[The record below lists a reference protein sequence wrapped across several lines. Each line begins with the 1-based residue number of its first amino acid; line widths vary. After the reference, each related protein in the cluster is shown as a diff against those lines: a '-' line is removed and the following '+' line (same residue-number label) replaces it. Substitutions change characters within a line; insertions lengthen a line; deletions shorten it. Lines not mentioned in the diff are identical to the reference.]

1 MLFHHVPLKDPI
13 EMDTE
18 MIDGKR
24 YYLTPSGGKYPSITT
39 VIGSNP
45 DKKAGIAKWRRRV
58 GEEKANRVSTRAATR
73 GTDFH
78 LMCEDWLNNK
88 YDEKRFEGKH
98 LPLMMFKNTKPTLS
112 RINNIYA
119 QEVALYSDHLE
130 IAGRVDC
137 IAEFDGELSI
147 IDFKTSAKEKKLQW
161 IEDYL
166 IQETAYACMLL
177 ERYKLKVNKIVTI
190 IACESGDTQV
200 FVETPKKEYLQKLI
214 GYIDHYKKTYE

>member
-1 MLFHHVPLKDPI
+1 MLFHHVPLTTIDLEA
-13 EMDTE
+13 EMVDN
-18 MIDGKR
+18 R
-24 YYLTPSGGKYPSITT
+24 RVYVTPEGNKYPSVTT
-39 VIGSNP
+39 VIGNNP
-45 DKKAGIAKWRRRV
+45 DKKAGIAKWRQRV
-58 GEEKANRVSTRAATR
+58 GEEKATRISTRAATR
-73 GTDFH
+73 GTVFH
-78 LMCEDWLNNK
+78 LMCEDWINNK
-88 YDEKRFEGKH
+88 YDEKKFKDKH
-98 LPLMMFKNTKPTLS
+98 LPLMMFKNAKQTLS

-137 IAEFDGELSI
+137 VAEFDGELAI
-147 IDFKTSAKEKKLQW
+147 IDFKTSVEEKKLKW

-166 IQETAYACMLL
+166 IQETAYACMLY

>member
-1 MLFHHVPLKDPI
+1 MLFHHVPLTTVDLEA
-13 EMDTE
+13 EMVDN
-18 MIDGKR
+18 R
-24 YYLTPSGGKYPSITT
+24 RVYVTPEGNKYPSVTT
-39 VIGSNP
+39 VIGNNP

-78 LMCEDWLNNK
+78 LMCEDYLNNK
-88 YDEKRFEGKH
+88 YDEEKFKGKH
-98 LPLMMFKNTKPTLS
+98 LPLMMFKNAKQTLS

-137 IAEFDGELSI
+137 VAEFDGELSI
-147 IDFKTSAKEKKLQW
+147 IDFKTSAEEKKLKW

>member
-1 MLFHHVPLKDPI
+1 MPFNHVPLNSI
-13 EMDTE
+13 ELTAE
-18 MIDGKR
+18 MVEGR
-24 YYLTPSGGKYPSITT
+24 RLYSVPSGGKYPSITT
-39 VIGSNP
+39 VLSCNP
-45 DKKAGIAKWRRRV
+45 DKKASIAKWRARV
-58 GEEKANRVSTRAATR
+58 GAEKAQRISTRASSR

-78 LMCEDWLNNK
+78 LMAEDYLNNR
-88 YDEKRFEGKH
+88 YDETKFKDKH
-98 LPLMMFKNTKPTLS
+98 LPLMMFKNAKPTLN

-119 QEVALYSDHLE
+119 QEAALYSDNLE

-137 IAEFDGELSI
+137 IAEFDGELAI
-147 IDFKTSAKEKKLQW
+147 IDFKTSAEEKKLEW

-166 IQETAYACMLL
+166 IQETAYACMLY

-214 GYIDHYKKTYE
+214 GYIDLYKKTYG